1 VLSVEE
7 PKEPGSYAVQYAD
20 LSCGTVA
27 KTFSGYWYVVSSER
41 KHTWEELG
49 NIVKVKRLD
58 YNAILD

>member
-1 VLSVEE
+1 ME
-7 PKEPGSYAVQYAD
+7 P
-20 LSCGTVA
+20 
-27 KTFSGYWYVVSSER
+27 VSSER